1 MATHSSI
8 LAWKIFMDGET
19 GGLQSWGHKE
29 SETTERLSIAPKT
42 SVCYRLRLAP
52 QVALVVKNK
61 PASAGDVRN
70 VGSIPGQKNPQEKGM
85 ETHSSLAWR
94 IPMGIGAWWFMA
106 HRVTKSW
113 A

>member
-1 MATHSSI
+1 
-8 LAWKIFMDGET
+8 MDGET

-70 VGSIPGQKNPQEKGM
+70 VGSIPGSEKSPGEGHGNPLQSCLENSHG
-85 ETHSSLAWR
+85 HRSLVVYG
-94 IPMGIGAWWFMA
+94 P
-106 HRVTKSW
+106 
-113 A
+113 